1 MPDRTVTMSKHNQMD
16 IIIGLILSF
25 AFFILA
31 PVLFIKLVN
40 NLEERDNNR
49 EIDDVEYKIV
59 AYKLSAIE
67 ELKPTIAKTMEDQ
80 KITREEYREIH
91 RADKEIN
98 RKKLQQDIL
107 NSVQRAEQ

>member
-1 MPDRTVTMSKHNQMD
+1 MSKHNQMD

-25 AFFILA
+25 VCFILA
-31 PVLFIKLVN
+31 PVLVVKLIN
-40 NLEERDNNR
+40 TIEEKNDKR

-80 KITREEYREIH
+80 KITREEYIEIH

-107 NSVQRAEQ
+107 KSVQRAEQ